1 MALKTTY
8 QDDVYTGNRKYNMT
22 SNGDGTVSL
31 VDQTEYTQVGDT
43 FSSTDIN
50 AQNTAI
56 NLNTEKNRSTSF
68 TLAAA
73 SWGTA
78 ETVNS
83 RTVYTQT
90 ISVTEISEPHPE
102 WGLLSATGAI
112 PSEAE
117 EEAFGTLVA
126 LTVDSDLNVM
136 KVYASEVPTIDIVI
150 CVKGVK

>member
-1 MALKTTY
+1 MRGQRLVVV
-8 QDDVYTGNRKYNMT
+8 QRVEMEQHLVFVR
-22 SNGDGTVSL
+22 VS
-31 VDQTEYTQVGDT
+31 VGGCEM
-43 FSSTDIN
+43 I
-50 AQNTAI
+50 
-56 NLNTEKNRSTSF
+56 LNTEKNRSTSF

-73 SWGTA
+73 SWGSSQ
-78 ETVNS
+78 TVNG
-83 RTVYTQT
+83 RTVYVQT

-126 LTVDSDLNVM
+126 LTVDATENEM
-136 KVYASEVPTIDIVI
+136 KVYASETPAIDIVI

>member
-8 QDDVYTGNRKYNMT
+8 QDDVFTGDRKYTMT

-31 VDQTEYTQVGDT
+31 VDQTEYTQEGDT
-43 FSSTDIN
+43 FSATDIN

-73 SWGTA
+73 NWGSVQTIN
-78 ETVNS
+78 T
-83 RTVYTQT
+83 RDVYVQT

-102 WGLLSATGAI
+102 WGLLSASGVI
-112 PSEAE
+112 PTKE
-117 EEAFGTLVA
+117 EEKNFGALIA
-126 LTVDSDLNVM
+126 LTVDAELNQM
-136 KVYASEVPTIDIVI
+136 KVYASKVPTADIVI

>member
-8 QDDVYTGNRKYNMT
+8 QDDVYTGNRKYAMT

-31 VDQTEYTQVGDT
+31 VDQTEYSQEGDT
-43 FSSTDIN
+43 YSATDIN
-50 AQNTAI
+50 AQNIAI

-73 SWGTA
+73 SWGSSQ
-78 ETVNS
+78 TVNG
-83 RTVYTQT
+83 RTVYVQT

-126 LTVDSDLNVM
+126 LTVDATENEM
-136 KVYASEVPTIDIVI
+136 KVYASETPAIDIVI